1 MSSPFHAHWC
11 RKSQYYSGFQ
21 TLTNVRINEAAVY
34 WRRARIHQE
43 ASRAGAMQ
51 VTSEMDHFAVVSFRI
66 AGTLNF
72 KVHQRH
78 ARVSGLQTSLR
89 SLDKTINVRR

>member
-1 MSSPFHAHWC
+1 MSSPIHAHWC
-11 RKSQYYSGFQ
+11 RKIQYYFTFQ
-21 TLTNVRINEAAVY
+21 TLTNVRIHGAAVY

-43 ASRAGAMQ
+43 ATRAGATQ
-51 VTSEMDHFAVVSFRI
+51 VISEMDHFAVVSFRT

-78 ARVSGLQTSLR
+78 ATVSGIQV
-89 SLDKTINVRR
+89 LDLLTGR